1 VPFLPFVLL
10 LAWQAL
16 SRSASF
22 ALGWATALYFG
33 QVPGRE
39 GRLLSVSSLIAAGWV
54 ILVLGFAIPIFTG
67 AMLEATGVIEE
78 NFDVEFI
85 HYAGLVAGIV
95 LAPPVVAGI
104 TVWGNF
110 HDDRSV
116 GRWAR
121 MVPVSYPATAMLG
134 ASVLQMVAITP
145 VLLVRRWRQG
155 RKFVQVPFVLRDG
168 ADDDRLVDV
177 LRHALGTIG
186 IDDVSVTEASGPKVW
201 PMRTVGFAVRHLI
214 GAIVRG
220 DPVRVAADG
229 VEIYAYATTISV
241 QGPKEEAYRVRAAI
255 ERELGLDDAYLTW
268 NDDAQ
273 EIEDA
278 LLDAQRSADGDVE
291 ALRERLA
298 VIQERM
304 DTASLNSE
312 EWNVLFRR
320 RLQIE
325 AAAAARAD
333 GDALPG
339 HEAPEDEARPE
350 PVAEPQEA
358 GAA

>member
-1 VPFLPFVLL
+1 VPFLPFVVL

-39 GRLLSVSSLIAAGWV
+39 GRLLSVVSLIAAGWV
-54 ILVLGFAIPIFTG
+54 ILIVGFAIPIFSG
-67 AMLEATGVIEE
+67 AVLESTDVIEE
-78 NFDVEFI
+78 NFDVEFL

-95 LAPPVVAGI
+95 LAPPVVAAI

-121 MVPVSYPATAMLG
+121 MVPVSFPATAMLG

-145 VLLVRRWRQG
+145 VLLVRRWREG
-155 RKFVQVPFVLRDG
+155 RKYVQIPFVLREG
-168 ADDDRLVDV
+168 ADDDQLVDV
-177 LRHALGTIG
+177 LRRALSTIG
-186 IDDVSVTEASGPKVW
+186 IDDVFVAEASGPKVW

-214 GAIVRG
+214 GAVVRG
-220 DPVRVAADG
+220 DPVRVTADG
-229 VEIYAYATTISV
+229 IEIYAYATTISI

-255 ERELGLDDAYLTW
+255 ERELAFDDAYLTW

-278 LLDAQRSADGDVE
+278 LLEAHRAADGDME
-291 ALRERLA
+291 ALRARLA
-298 VIQERM
+298 EIQERM

-320 RLQIE
+320 RLQVE

-333 GDALPG
+333 GDPIPG
-339 HEAPEDEARPE
+339 RS
-350 PVAEPQEA
+350 
-358 GAA
+358 